1 MAGFKVSMLLR
12 EEEENTLA
20 FFLLHRSVESR
31 DGGVGGARV
40 DCRQH
45 LANDCIRFPGGLTT
59 RLCHTP

>member
-1 MAGFKVSMLLR
+1 MAGFKVSILLR
-12 EEEENTLA
+12 EEEENALA

-45 LANDCIRFPGGLTT
+45 LASGLSGIEQDSGA
-59 RLCHTP
+59 LVP